1 MSRGDRDREPIAV
14 AVRSK
19 LPLSAPGPSSRPN
32 RVIDL
37 PTRASALRGGASPEP
52 DGALV
57 AALRAGRPDASTVLF
72 DRYGG
77 DVERVLY
84 RILGP
89 DPEIKD
95 LLQDVFVAAL
105 GSLDKLRDPDA
116 LRGWL
121 TSIAVRKARKCI
133 LKRQRWRFIQLWPG
147 SELPERE
154 ALAASPEVSEALRCT
169 YAVLACMPADERVAF
184 ALRFVAGMELTV
196 VAAACEV
203 SLATIKRRLGR
214 AQATFA
220 ALASQ
225 QPALRE
231 WLEPAASASPPDDG
245 GAS

>member
-1 MSRGDRDREPIAV
+1 MSRGDREREPSLV
-14 AVRSK
+14 ALRSK
-19 LPLSAPGPSSRPN
+19 LPFAAPGLNARSSR
-32 RVIDL
+32 VVEL
-37 PTRASALRGGASPEP
+37 SSRAAALRGGASPET
-52 DGALV
+52 DEALV
-57 AALRAGRPDASTVLF
+57 AALRAGRTDASTVLF

-89 DPEIKD
+89 DSEIKD
-95 LLQDVFVAAL
+95 LLQDVFVVAL

-121 TSIAVRKARKCI
+121 TSIAVHKARKCI

-154 ALAASPEVSEALRCT
+154 APAAPPEVSEALRCT
-169 YAVLACMPADERVAF
+169 YAVLARMPADERVPF
-184 ALRFVAGMELTV
+184 ALRYVAGMELTA
-196 VAAACEV
+196 VAAACDV

-214 AQATFA
+214 AQATFG

-231 WLEPAASASPPDDG
+231 WLEPATPANDG
-245 GAS
+245 GAA